1 MAGGRPGAG
10 PGAPEPEAEA
20 ARLARAF
27 LALWSAHDADGLA
40 ALFAGDADF
49 VNVAGLWWHGAG
61 RIGRTHGVAFRT
73 YFTGAVLTE
82 ERLET
87 RALGPFAAVARV
99 RARMEGQTGPDGRP
113 AGARRTMLI
122 LVCEARPEG
131 WRIVAAQNTDIAEGA
146 ETLVAD
152 AATGALAPARYA

>member
-1 MAGGRPGAG
+1 MAGGGPGAG
-10 PGAPEPEAEA
+10 PGAPDPEAEA

-27 LALWSAHDADGLA
+27 LALWSAHDAEGLA

-73 YFTGAVLTE
+73 YFAGAVLTE

-87 RALGPFAAVARV
+87 RALGPSAALVRG
-99 RARMEGQTGPDGRP
+99 RARMEGPRGPDGGL
-113 AGARRTMLI
+113 AGARRTML
-122 LVCEARPEG
+122 LFAAQATDEG
-131 WRIVAAQNTDIAEGA
+131 WRLVAAQNTDVIEGA
-146 ETLVAD
+146 ETMLAGPEGP
-152 AATGALAPARYA
+152 TGARYA